1 MRNYITNFTKFA
13 RLNENTPQ
21 KDFALPA
28 WLPGEEDNGDMLE
41 PFDPSMIKT
50 TNKPILVWYD
60 SSKYPDDEVWS
71 TIMTLNLDRIDRSQ
85 GVGLIA
91 IPCQLGT
98 SIGYL
103 PATRF
108 RHTKYQP

>member
-1 MRNYITNFTKFA
+1 MRNYIRNFTKFT

-41 PFDPSMIKT
+41 PFDHSMLRT

-71 TIMTLNLDRIDRSQ
+71 SIMTLNLDRSQ
-85 GVGLIA
+85 GVGSIKA
-91 IPCQLGT
+91 IPCPLGT
-98 SIGYL
+98 SIGSSA
-103 PATRF
+103 ATRF
-108 RHTKYQP
+108 LHTQYQP